1 MKAKMASEAQT
12 LEQIPN
18 VGIAVAKDL
27 RKLGILRPEQLI
39 GKDAL
44 KLYHKLNQLTGVRHD
59 PCLADTFMAVVD
71 FMNGGKVKPWWE
83 FTVLRKTLLKY

>member
-1 MKAKMASEAQT
+1 MKAKTDSEAQT

-39 GKDAL
+39 DRDAL
-44 KLYHKLNQLTGVRHD
+44 ELYHKLNRFTGVRHD
-59 PCLADTFMAVVD
+59 PCMADTFMAIVD
-71 FMNGGKVKPWWE
+71 FMNGGKAKPWWE
-83 FTVLRKTLLKY
+83 FTTLRKSLLKY